1 MRKLLLLFAL
11 IATALN
17 SQAQY
22 SVNNSFI
29 RKALVIYKMD
39 SKGFYQKSLD
49 IMLDYVDGVTE
60 NYAYDKK
67 AQTLYVLTSNSNC
80 AITLNK
86 DYAKVIK
93 RNKSIPQLDGKEL
106 ENIVRQANNKL
117 VEKFE
122 VLNRIRECHIADSI
136 EQSRRDSIERVR
148 KEQLRIAQI
157 ESEHNGYRQSHNWHW
172 TPTTGNT
179 LSCSLCENTVSSDSV
194 FCIGILNDSIYY
206 GGAEEGMYGYNLFKL
221 HACKIPSSLLN
232 DSKFRYHY
240 EVFKDSLSK
249 NSDLCP
255 DLINALNYHYLDQH
269 IKEVK
274 RDAPYGFFEDWGWND
289 EYSVVTFNF
298 EYTNMN
304 VKTIHYIDVYFR
316 ITNDVGDVRMTGHFK
331 GTGPLKE
338 LETASWN
345 WDSSSYYVAGDAS
358 NAKIVK
364 VILTY
369 MNGSQKVLTGNMIKY
384 K

>member
-1 MRKLLLLFAL
+1 
-11 IATALN
+11 
-17 SQAQY
+17 
-22 SVNNSFI
+22 
-29 RKALVIYKMD
+29 MD

-172 TPTTGNT
+172 TPTTGKHIV
-179 LSCSLCENTVSSDSV
+179 LL
-194 FCIGILNDSIYY
+194 FMRKY
-206 GGAEEGMYGYNLFKL
+206 GVLRFRLL
-221 HACKIPSSLLN
+221 H
-232 DSKFRYHY
+232 
-240 EVFKDSLSK
+240 
-249 NSDLCP
+249 
-255 DLINALNYHYLDQH
+255 
-269 IKEVK
+269 
-274 RDAPYGFFEDWGWND
+274 W
-289 EYSVVTFNF
+289 NF
-298 EYTNMN
+298 E
-304 VKTIHYIDVYFR
+304 
-316 ITNDVGDVRMTGHFK
+316 
-331 GTGPLKE
+331 
-338 LETASWN
+338 
-345 WDSSSYYVAGDAS
+345 
-358 NAKIVK
+358 
-364 VILTY
+364 
-369 MNGSQKVLTGNMIKY
+369 
-384 K
+384 

>member
-1 MRKLLLLFAL
+1 M
-11 IATALN
+11 
-17 SQAQY
+17 
-22 SVNNSFI
+22 
-29 RKALVIYKMD
+29 
-39 SKGFYQKSLD
+39 
-49 IMLDYVDGVTE
+49 
-60 NYAYDKK
+60 
-67 AQTLYVLTSNSNC
+67 
-80 AITLNK
+80 
-86 DYAKVIK
+86 
-93 RNKSIPQLDGKEL
+93 
-106 ENIVRQANNKL
+106 
-117 VEKFE
+117 
-122 VLNRIRECHIADSI
+122 
-136 EQSRRDSIERVR
+136 
-148 KEQLRIAQI
+148 
-157 ESEHNGYRQSHNWHW
+157 
-172 TPTTGNT
+172 
-179 LSCSLCENTVSSDSV
+179 
-194 FCIGILNDSIYY
+194 
-206 GGAEEGMYGYNLFKL
+206 
-221 HACKIPSSLLN
+221 
-232 DSKFRYHY
+232 
-240 EVFKDSLSK
+240 FKDSLSK

-304 VKTIHYIDVYFR
+304 VKTIRYIDVYFR